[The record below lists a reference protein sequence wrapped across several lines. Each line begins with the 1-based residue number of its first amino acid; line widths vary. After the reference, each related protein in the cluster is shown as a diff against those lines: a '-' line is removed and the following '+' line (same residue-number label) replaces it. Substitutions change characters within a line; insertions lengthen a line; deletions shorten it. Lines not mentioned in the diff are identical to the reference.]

1 MPTGVGVSIEVTG
14 HGDARTLDA
23 VSLPLR
29 PVSDATARLFDCPGR
44 GVWRLKLMLEVRSRR
59 SRPICFSPPRRDLPS
74 RTSSAIAARASPRRE
89 ATAASAYPSRD

>member
-29 PVSDATARLFDCPGR
+29 PVSDATARNY
-44 GVWRLKLMLEVRSRR
+44 S
-59 SRPICFSPPRRDLPS
+59 
-74 RTSSAIAARASPRRE
+74 TARVVACGGSN
-89 ATAASAYPSRD
+89 